1 MPEGGESLSE
11 LLWANV
17 LLDSVGALLLLLL
30 IFGHK
35 LSSTAH
41 LRLDQ
46 RVMQHLMMI
55 NLVLCLTDICANFV
69 NDNVFLFSR
78 ELGYLLNML
87 YFTAVPAIILLW
99 CAYMEL
105 RIHGTIRHMLG
116 WRGVLVSLPAG
127 CVIVGAFAT
136 LFTDVLFTVGPDCVY
151 HRLPPGTAAFWIML
165 GYVGYSLVRFLV
177 FRHHDKRYT
186 FSPTYV
192 FLLPLAVG
200 CMAQLINERLSALCV
215 CIAVGFAAMQVV
227 LQNELAYIDP
237 LTGVFN
243 RQYLN
248 NYLSQAIREVQ
259 RADSGRRLA
268 CIMIDVDCFK
278 QLNDVYGHLAGDD
291 ALRDLGLVLREAIS
305 GQSIAT
311 RFGGDEFVIVTLLE
325 EGEVVDDVVQAIRNR
340 LDEYNSSGEH
350 PFTLSLSIGTA
361 YFARNADTIDS
372 FFKRMDEAMYR
383 NKRR

>member
-1 MPEGGESLSE
+1 MSD

-41 LRLDQ
+41 LRLEQ
-46 RVMQHLMMI
+46 RVMQHLMII
-55 NLVLCLTDICANFV
+55 NLTLCLTDICANFV

-78 ELGYLLNML
+78 ELGYLLNVF
-87 YFTAVPAIILLW
+87 YFIAMPSIILLW
-99 CAYMEL
+99 CSYMEL
-105 RIHGTIRHMLG
+105 RIHGTLRHMLG
-116 WRGVLVSLPAG
+116 WRGALVALPAG
-127 CVIVGAFAT
+127 CVIVCALVN
-136 LFTDVLFTVGPDCVY
+136 LFHDVIFTVGQDCVY
-151 HRLPPGTAAFWIML
+151 RRLPIGAAAFWITL
-165 GYVGYSLVRFLV
+165 GYVGYSLIRFLV
-177 FRHHDKRYT
+177 YRHYDKRYT
-186 FSPTYV
+186 FSPIYV
-192 FLLPLAVG
+192 FLLPLTLG
-200 CMAQLINERLSALCV
+200 CVAQLINERLSALSV
-215 CIAVGFAAMQVV
+215 CIAIGFAAMQVV

-259 RADSGRRLA
+259 REDSRRRLA
-268 CIMIDVDCFK
+268 CIMIDVDRFK
-278 QLNDVYGHLAGDD
+278 QLNDTYGHLAGDD
-291 ALRDLGLVLREAIS
+291 ALHDLGLVLREAIS
-305 GQSIAT
+305 GQTVAT

-325 EGEVVDDVVQAIRNR
+325 EGEVVDDVVKAILNR
-340 LDEYNSSGEH
+340 LDAYNSSGEH

>member
-1 MPEGGESLSE
+1 MSE

-41 LRLDQ
+41 LRLEQ
-46 RVMQHLMMI
+46 RVMQHLMII
-55 NLVLCLTDICANFV
+55 NLTLCLTDICANFV

-78 ELGYLLNML
+78 ELGYLLNVF
-87 YFTAVPAIILLW
+87 YFIAMPSIILLW
-99 CAYMEL
+99 CSYMEL
-105 RIHGTIRHMLG
+105 RIHGTLRHMLG
-116 WRGVLVSLPAG
+116 WRGVLLALPAG
-127 CVIVGAFAT
+127 CIIAGALVT
-136 LFTDVLFTVGPDCVY
+136 LFTDILFTVGTNCVY
-151 HRLPPGTAAFWIML
+151 HRLLPGTIAFWIIL

-177 FRHHDKRYT
+177 YRHHDKRYT
-186 FSPTYV
+186 FSPIYV
-192 FLLPLAVG
+192 FLLPLALG
-200 CMAQLINERLSALCV
+200 CVAQLINERLSALSV
-215 CIAVGFAAMQVV
+215 CIAIGFAAMQVV

-259 RADSGRRLA
+259 REDSHRRLA
-268 CIMIDVDCFK
+268 CIMIDVDRFK
-278 QLNDVYGHLAGDD
+278 QLNDTYGHLAGDD
-291 ALRDLGLVLREAIS
+291 ALHDLGLVLREAIS
-305 GQSIAT
+305 GQTVAT

-325 EGEVVDDVVQAIRNR
+325 EGEVVDDVVKAILNR
-340 LDEYNSSGEH
+340 LDAYNSSGEH